1 MSVDNSTLPQPE
13 ISLAAEAHAFAL
25 LVEFEKILDEGRY
38 AIRDAPTL
46 RGVHEDAFLLYDIV
60 NGKRPIGDLLG
71 GIQKVIPQSIFDA
84 ILVDLYRFLEPRL
97 AEVFAATHP
106 HSENAQ

>member
-1 MSVDNSTLPQPE
+1 MSAGDSILPQPE
-13 ISLAAEAHAFAL
+13 ISPAAEDHAFAL
-25 LVEFEKILDEGRY
+25 LVEFKKILDEGRY

-60 NGKRPIGDLLG
+60 NGKRPIGVLLDAFR
-71 GIQKVIPQSIFDA
+71 KVLPPPIFDA

-97 AEVFAATHP
+97 AEVFAAMHS
-106 HSENAQ
+106 HSEDAQ

>member
-1 MSVDNSTLPQPE
+1 MSADDSTVPQAE
-13 ISLAAEAHAFAL
+13 ISPPVRADAFAL
-25 LVEFEKILDEGRY
+25 LVEFNKILDEGRY

-60 NGKRPIGDLLG
+60 NGKRSISVLFDAF
-71 GIQKVIPQSIFDA
+71 QKVLPQPIFDA

-97 AEVFAATHP
+97 AEVFAATHS
-106 HSENAQ
+106 HSEDAQ